1 MLPSSFIMI
10 ALIALVGAASPGPDF
25 VVVTKNCLAY
35 GRRAGLYTALGVGLG
50 VFVHVAYCLAGIGLM
65 IAESVTLYNVVKY
78 SGAAY
83 LIYIGVKSVLT
94 KPRLDN
100 IDLNGAKKQAYLSP
114 KTALK
119 TGFLTNALNPKATVF
134 FLSVFSQVIDPSTPL
149 LIQLLFGVEIAV
161 IGLTW
166 FCLLAY
172 LLSRESFRTRLSR
185 VQQHL
190 EKSMGVLLVLFGL
203 KIAMI

>member
-1 MLPSSFIMI
+1 MI

-25 VVVTKNCLAY
+25 VVVTKNSLAY

-65 IAESVTLYNVVKY
+65 IAESVTLFNVIKY

-83 LIYIGVKSVLT
+83 LIYIGVKSVLA

-100 IDLNGAKKQAYLSP
+100 VDLNGAKIKAYMPS

-119 TGFLTNALNPKATVF
+119 TGFLTNALNPKATIF

-149 LIQLLFGVEIAV
+149 FIQLLFGVEIGIIVLA
-161 IGLTW
+161 W

-172 LLSRESFRTRLSR
+172 LLSHDSFRARLAR